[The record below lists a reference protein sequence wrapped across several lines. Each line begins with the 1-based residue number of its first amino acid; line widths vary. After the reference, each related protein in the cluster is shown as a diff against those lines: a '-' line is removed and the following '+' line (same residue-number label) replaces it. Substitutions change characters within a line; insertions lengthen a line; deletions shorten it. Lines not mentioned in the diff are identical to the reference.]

1 MEYNDQMKNR
11 VKRMEGQLRGILK
24 MMEENKDCKEVIT
37 QLSAVRSAV
46 DRTIGV
52 IVSSNLVECVQDA
65 GVNGEKTDEMI
76 KEAVNLLVKS
86 RWNSRVDIFFSFV
99 MIPIGVIVKRKGGIK
114 MNADKVL
121 DAKGLACPMPIV
133 KSRMAINELEGGKY

>member
-11 VKRMEGQLRGILK
+11 VKRIEGQLRGILK

-37 QLSAVRSAV
+37 QLSATRSAI

-52 IVSSNLVECVQDA
+52 IVSSNLVECVQQA
-65 GVNGEKTDEMI
+65 ENHGEKSMEELV

-86 RWNSRVDIFFSFV
+86 R
-99 MIPIGVIVKRKGGIK
+99 
-114 MNADKVL
+114 
-121 DAKGLACPMPIV
+121 
-133 KSRMAINELEGGKY
+133 